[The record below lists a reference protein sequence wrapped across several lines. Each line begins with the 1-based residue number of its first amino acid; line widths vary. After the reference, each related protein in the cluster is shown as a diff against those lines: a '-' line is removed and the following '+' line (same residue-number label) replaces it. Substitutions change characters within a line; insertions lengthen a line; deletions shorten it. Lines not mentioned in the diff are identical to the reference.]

1 VAGDSAAAW
10 LDLGTLSWDA
20 DYFALAEDL
29 GNATMGWILRC
40 LDAEARWS
48 VTGVEHV
55 ANDWTLEEVVR

>member
-1 VAGDSAAAW
+1 VA
-10 LDLGTLSWDA
+10 LSWDA
-20 DYFALAEDL
+20 DYFALDEDL